1 MGMLQK
7 QLMKTYLFADKAFE
21 IDFCC
26 ESKYADFETELSE
39 MIGKISVCGFDEI
52 GSASFGVEYF
62 SKPYAHILRSSSN
75 PSSMLF
81 SNDDWSDS
89 VICIGN
95 NGEFSEE
102 LMITAVYSALC
113 KFQTLFLHA
122 SVIDWQGQGVA
133 FVGPSGIGKTTQAE
147 LWHEFEQADII
158 NGDKAFIRISDDDA
172 YIYGSPWKGSSSY
185 CINRRVPLK
194 GIVVLG
200 KSNINSLRRIDLIEA
215 VEKFVPHV
223 FLPHWDENCMEYALA
238 TIDRLLNCVPIWLL
252 ECRPDKEAVKLTKD
266 SVFGE

>member
-1 MGMLQK
+1 
-7 QLMKTYLFADKAFE
+7 MKTYLFADKAFE
-21 IDFCC
+21 IEFCS

-39 MIGKISVCGFDEI
+39 TIEKISVCDFDAI
-52 GSASFGVEYF
+52 GSSSFGVEYF
-62 SKPYAHILRSSSN
+62 SKSYAHILRSSSN
-75 PSSMLF
+75 PSSMLL

-89 VICIGN
+89 VICNGN

-122 SVIDWQGQGVA
+122 SVIDWQGQGIA
-133 FVGPSGIGKTTQAE
+133 FVGQSGIGKTTQAE

-158 NGDKAFIRISDDDA
+158 NGDKAFIRVSDADT
-172 YIYGSPWKGSSSY
+172 YIYGSPWKGSSEY

-194 GIVVLG
+194 GIVVLRQ
-200 KSNINSLRRIDLIEA
+200 SNINSLRRIDVVEA

-223 FLPHWDENCMEYALA
+223 FLPHWDEKCMEYALT
-238 TIDRLLNCVPIWLL
+238 TIDRLLNRVPIWLL
-252 ECRPDKEAVKLTKD
+252 ECRPDKEAIKITKD
-266 SVFGE
+266 FVFGE